1 MNSRYSPA
9 GIDCRMQTL
18 DDQVERSIHSVGRF
32 RLESTRDSSRIA
44 NPGRY
49 RASPNRDALFFHRGF
64 WVAEKC
70 KLVSRAKVY
79 GRSIR
84 WRPGDHLSEVAAG
97 RATQRE
103 PSPNKADD
111 SADYDSQG
119 IQPAGRRRRRRGMI
133 FSYPL
138 VVLALVNFVDHV
150 DTAILRG
157 VLPLIGDD
165 FGVSDRELGL
175 LGFAFIFV
183 NILASIPAGWMA
195 DNYRRGR
202 VIGYTL
208 ASWSVLS
215 ALSAA
220 AINYVSLLG
229 ARAVMGFGQAIDD
242 PASTSLIGDY
252 FPPHA
257 RGRVFSVQQVM
268 MFTGSAVGLAL
279 AGLVGSRLGW
289 RWAFLL
295 VGTPGSLIAFMAFRL
310 KEPRRGAADI
320 EALRETGSETLDRE
334 APGVDGK
341 DDGEPAARERRSPR
355 RQGFR
360 AFIREAAGELYREI
374 IALFRIRTMRYILT
388 GAATLLFTVQGIGY
402 WMAVFHQRYSGMTLT
417 QATAVTA
424 GTLGLAGIIGTF
436 WGGSLADRLL
446 ASKGY
451 RARIDMSVG
460 MILSG
465 ATAFLVSWIVEIV
478 PVRLA
483 FQFVGM
489 IVISTVPPT
498 LRASALDVVPARSR
512 GVGTSAFAVVTAL
525 FGTAMAPAVVGWLS
539 DLTSLRTAFLLVSP
553 PIVAGTL
560 ILWRARFTIVE
571 DAQKMVALLLAQGST
586 E

>member
-1 MNSRYSPA
+1 
-9 GIDCRMQTL
+9 
-18 DDQVERSIHSVGRF
+18 VERG
-32 RLESTRDSSRIA
+32 
-44 NPGRY
+44 G
-49 RASPNRDALFFHRGF
+49 
-64 WVAEKC
+64 
-70 KLVSRAKVY
+70 
-79 GRSIR
+79 
-84 WRPGDHLSEVAAG
+84 HLSELAARPESRQTEQNG
-97 RATQRE
+97 NDESLIDAGKPPQEDAESGGGTSKRRA
-103 PSPNKADD
+103 
-111 SADYDSQG
+111 
-119 IQPAGRRRRRRGMI
+119 I
-133 FSYPL
+133 FTFPL

-150 DTAILRG
+150 DMAILRG
-157 VLPLIGDD
+157 VLPLIGEE
-165 FGVSDRELGL
+165 FSASDRQLGL

-208 ASWSVLS
+208 ASWSALS

-220 AINYVSLLG
+220 AVNYASLLG

-252 FPPHA
+252 FPPHT

-268 MFTGSAVGLAL
+268 IFAGSGVGLAL
-279 AGLVGSRLGW
+279 AGLVGSQLGW

-295 VGTPGSLIAFMAFRL
+295 VGTPGSLVAFMAFRL
-310 KEPRRGAADI
+310 KEPKRGAADLA
-320 EALRETGSETLDRE
+320 ALDDKT
-334 APGVDGK
+334 VVYDGAG
-341 DDGEPAARERRSPR
+341 DGPDGLPADEVQDIVRPT
-355 RQGFR
+355 RQDGLVSFVKS
-360 AFIREAAGELYREI
+360 ASADLFREI
-374 IALFRIRTMRYILT
+374 VALFRIRTMRYILT

-402 WMAVFHQRYSGMTLT
+402 WLAVFHQRYSGMTLT

-446 ASKGY
+446 SRKGY
-451 RARIDMSVG
+451 RARIDMSVA
-460 MILSG
+460 MILAGSS
-465 ATAFLVSWIVEIV
+465 AFLISWIVDLV

-483 FQFVGM
+483 LQFVGM
-489 IVISTVPPT
+489 VVISTVPPT
-498 LRASALDVVPARSR
+498 LRASTMDVVPAGSR
-512 GVGTSAFAVVTAL
+512 GVGSSAFAVVTAL

-571 DAQKMVALLLAQGST
+571 DAQKMVALLVAQRSEGS
-586 E
+586 